1 MLQVKTSGPKHTCG
15 SFNKCGETMASNKWV
30 ADRVIDLLREDPEMG
45 PAELRDKL
53 KKKYSVDVPYDRVA
67 RGKLRALDMIYGK
80 WDDSYDLLP
89 TYQAELLRSV
99 PGSVVELET
108 EEHNG
113 DVCFMRFFVALKP
126 CIDGFLQGCRP
137 YIAMDAT
144 HLTGRS
150 RGQLASAVAVD
161 GHNWLF
167 PVAYGVIETES
178 KESWTW
184 FVNNVKKAIGTPP
197 GIYISNSVFQFSSF

>member
-1 MLQVKTSGPKHTCG
+1 MQVKTSGPKHTYG
-15 SFNKCGETMASNKWV
+15 SFNKCGQTMASNKWV
-30 ADRVIDLLREDPEMG
+30 ANRVVDLLMEDPEIR
-45 PAELRDKL
+45 PATLRDKL

-80 WDDSYDLLP
+80 WDESYELLS
-89 TYQAELLRSV
+89 TYQAELLRLV

-113 DVCFMRFFVALKP
+113 DVCFLRFFVALKP
-126 CIDGFLQGCRP
+126 CIDGFLEGCKP
-137 YIAMDAT
+137 FIAMDAT

-161 GHNWLF
+161 GHNQLF
-167 PVAYGVIETES
+167 LVAYGVIETES

-184 FVNNVKKAIGTPP
+184 FVNNVKKAIGTPL
-197 GIYISNSVFQFSSF
+197 GIHIP